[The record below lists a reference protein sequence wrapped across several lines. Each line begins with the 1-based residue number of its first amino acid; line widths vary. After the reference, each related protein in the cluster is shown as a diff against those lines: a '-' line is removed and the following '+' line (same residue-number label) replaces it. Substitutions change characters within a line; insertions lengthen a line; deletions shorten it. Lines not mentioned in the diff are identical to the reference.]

1 MNLEKFKNRIK
12 IEIRYADLD
21 TYGHVNNK
29 AFVSFLENARIYY
42 MKEVMNFIPK
52 NLDFEAVVGRI
63 DISYLAPLFL
73 YDNVWVYTRCSKIG
87 SKSYDLESYIIK
99 KKDGK
104 EIIASKAVVSMV
116 SYDLEKGISKKN
128 NPGMIELMKK
138 YEGEII

>member
-1 MNLEKFKNRIK
+1 
-12 IEIRYADLD
+12 
-21 TYGHVNNK
+21 
-29 AFVSFLENARIYY
+29 IYY

-52 NLDFEAVVGRI
+52 NLDFEAVVGKI

-104 EIIASKAVVSMV
+104 EIIASKAVVTLV
-116 SYDLEKGISKKN
+116 SYNLEKGISKKN
-128 NPGMIELMKK
+128 NPEMIELMRD
-138 YEGEII
+138 YEGIF